1 MSHYNNIAGLVS
13 KIRNAR
19 YGEMVN
25 YIETLIDSGDWRDFT
40 TPAGTRFRFRECEF
54 DYFLL
59 TTWTLTH
66 RVLRHGFGL
75 PKTRKVV
82 GSLPVVRAS

>member
-25 YIETLIDSGDWRDFT
+25 YTERLSIRVIGVISPPRPGHASGSGSASST
-40 TPAGTRFRFRECEF
+40 TSC
-54 DYFLL
+54 
-59 TTWTLTH
+59 
-66 RVLRHGFGL
+66 
-75 PKTRKVV
+75 
-82 GSLPVVRAS
+82 

>member
-25 YIETLIDSGDWRDFT
+25 YIETLIDSGDWRNFPPRSGHVSGSGSASST
-40 TPAGTRFRFRECEF
+40 TSCWRWKLTR
-54 DYFLL
+54 
-59 TTWTLTH
+59 
-66 RVLRHGFGL
+66 
-75 PKTRKVV
+75 P
-82 GSLPVVRAS
+82 

>member
-25 YIETLIDSGDWRDFT
+25 YIETLIDSG
-40 TPAGTRFRFRECEF
+40 
-54 DYFLL
+54 
-59 TTWTLTH
+59 H
-66 RVLRHGFGL
+66 
-75 PKTRKVV
+75 
-82 GSLPVVRAS
+82 

>member
-25 YIETLIDSGDWRDFT
+25 YHRN
-40 TPAGTRFRFRECEF
+40 AYRF
-54 DYFLL
+54 
-59 TTWTLTH
+59 
-66 RVLRHGFGL
+66 G
-75 PKTRKVV
+75 
-82 GSLPVVRAS
+82 

>member
-1 MSHYNNIAGLVS
+1 MLNRGVMSHYNNIAGLVS

-25 YIETLIDSGDWRDFT
+25 YIETLIDSGDWRNFT
-40 TPAGTRFRFRECEF
+40 TPVGARFRFRECEF

-59 TTWTLTH
+59 AMEVDPTL
-66 RVLRHGFGL
+66 VRH
-75 PKTRKVV
+75 
-82 GSLPVVRAS
+82 ACQ

>member
-25 YIETLIDSGDWRDFT
+25 YLETLIDSGDWRNFT
-40 TPAGTRFRFRECEF
+40 TPVGHASGSGSASS
-54 DYFLL
+54 
-59 TTWTLTH
+59 TT
-66 RVLRHGFGL
+66 
-75 PKTRKVV
+75 
-82 GSLPVVRAS
+82 SC